1 MANVNLPLNPTTAF
15 LDFEIAAHNALRR
28 VFPSVNIR
36 GCFFHHTQC
45 IRKNAQTNGLKISY
59 QENDYINRLVR
70 LAATQPLVPLDR
82 VEDVW
87 FNALE
92 ELEDADVPCD
102 TTRFTDYV
110 VTHWIEGNKRMWN
123 HHDTEGPRTTN
134 HLEAW
139 HGKLEKNQHSHPNI
153 YTLIRIFQEIQAV
166 NEITRI

>member
-1 MANVNLPLNPTTAF
+1 MANVYLPLNPTTAF
-15 LDFEIAAHNALRR
+15 LDFELAAHNALRQ
-28 VFPSVNIR
+28 VFPAVNIR
-36 GCFFHHTQC
+36 GCFFHYTQC
-45 IRKNAQTNGLKISY
+45 IRKNALTNGLKIPC
-59 QENDYINRLVR
+59 RLVR
-70 LAATQPLVPLDR
+70 LVAVQPLVPLDC

-134 HLEAW
+134 QLEAW
-139 HGKLEKNQHSHPNI
+139 HGKLKKNQHSHPNI